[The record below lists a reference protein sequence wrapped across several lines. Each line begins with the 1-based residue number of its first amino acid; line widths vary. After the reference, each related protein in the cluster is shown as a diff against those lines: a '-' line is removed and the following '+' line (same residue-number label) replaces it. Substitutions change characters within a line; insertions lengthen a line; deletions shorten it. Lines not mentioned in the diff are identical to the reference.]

1 MDESSQFEFNP
12 DAIGHVL
19 SDRRLAVP
27 IYQRSYSW
35 DEDQV
40 SEFWNDLLGAI
51 RDDSEYFIGNVVLS
65 GEGSENAYTIIDGQ
79 QRLATTQIIY
89 AAIRDTYTQRDDV
102 RRAQIV
108 QDKYIS
114 SPDLETGED
123 VPRLRLNSDDSP
135 FYRKVVVRAENPD
148 DVPDLKGSH
157 KLIRASY
164 SMLRENIQAEAE
176 RAGEDWEDEL
186 NHWTRFLERQVR
198 IVVVDVPT
206 EADAFLIFETL
217 NDRGADL
224 TIADLLK
231 NYLFGRSGD
240 DLDTVRDA
248 WVGALGALEMSAENS
263 TFTNFIRHLWSSMH
277 GATRERL
284 LYKNIKERISSRV
297 HAVEFSQ
304 ALLQSSRLY
313 AAILN
318 NDHEFWSELGSE
330 TKKNVEALMR
340 LDLEQMRP
348 LLLAIMQHF
357 SPAEMKTA
365 LRALVSC
372 GVRGLIVGGI
382 GGGKAER
389 AYCEGAVEVRSGKA
403 KTTKALLKTLT
414 SIIPADGEFRASF
427 SKARVTKSKLARYY
441 LVALEKTKKGEPEPE
456 LVPNEDEEQVN
467 LEHILPKNP
476 VPEEWTAFPP
486 DDHRAWVNR
495 LGNMALLQKGP
506 NDRIGNKPWKDK
518 KPILE
523 ASELDLT
530 KEAGGEGD
538 WTKEAINE
546 RQDKLADLAVAT
558 WPRGW

>member
-1 MDESSQFEFNP
+1 MDESGHFEFNP

-35 DEDQV
+35 DEDEV
-40 SEFWNDLLGAI
+40 DEFWNDLHGAI
-51 RDDSEYFIGNVVLS
+51 LDGSEYFIGNIVLS
-65 GEGSENAYTIIDGQ
+65 SEGSANAYTIIDGQ

-89 AAIRDTYTQRDDV
+89 AAVRDAFTQRDDD

-108 QDKYIS
+108 QDKYVS
-114 SPDLETGED
+114 SPDIETGED
-123 VPRLRLNSDDSP
+123 VPRLRLNSDDAP
-135 FYRKVVVRAENPD
+135 FYRRLVVETANPD
-148 DVPDLKGSH
+148 EVADLKASH

-164 SMLRENIQAEAE
+164 SMFQQKIGAEAE
-176 RAGEDWEDEL
+176 RAGDDWRIVL
-186 NHWTRFLERQVR
+186 NRWITFLEKQVR
-198 IVVVDVPT
+198 VVAVDVPT

-248 WVGALGALEMSAENS
+248 WMGALGALEMSAENS
-263 TFTNFIRHLWSSMH
+263 TFTTFIRHLWSSMH

-284 LYKNIKERISSRV
+284 LYKGIKERITSRV

-304 ALLQSSRLY
+304 TLLESSRLY

-318 NDHEFWSELGSE
+318 SDHELWSDLGVE
-330 TKKNVEALMR
+330 TKKNVETLMR
-340 LDLEQMRP
+340 LNLEQMRP

-357 SPAEMKTA
+357 SPAEMKRA
-365 LRALVSC
+365 LRALVSW

-389 AYCEGAVEVRSGKA
+389 AYCEGAVAVRSGKA
-403 KTTKALLKTLT
+403 KTTKAILKILT
-414 SIIPADGEFRASF
+414 PIVPTDEEFRASF

-441 LVALEKTKKGEPEPE
+441 LVALEKTENGDPEPE
-456 LVPNEDEEQVN
+456 LVPNEDEDKVN

-476 VPEEWTAFPP
+476 APKEWIAFPT
-486 DDHRAWVNR
+486 DEHKAWVNR

-506 NDRIGNKPWKDK
+506 NDRIGNKPWKAK

-523 ASELDLT
+523 ASELLLT
-530 KEAGGEGD
+530 KQAGSEQD
-538 WTKEAINE
+538 WVKKAINR
-546 RQDKLADLAVAT
+546 RQDKLAVLAVDT
-558 WPRGW
+558 WPRN